1 MQEEEINNLEFF
13 IQKAIQNAKK
23 FQESVN
29 SEKKDEYDDIMKKIQ
44 KLAKKV
50 MDDGDEQNARLENFE
65 NKVVKPQSANPHIA
79 DVDMIFLKKEI
90 SRNKS
95 ALEVSRNMADDIL
108 EDASAVRDGN
118 QKGSDRNVSVN
129 ELQQLREN
137 LKAL

>member
-1 MQEEEINNLEFF
+1 
-13 IQKAIQNAKK
+13 
-23 FQESVN
+23 
-29 SEKKDEYDDIMKKIQ
+29 
-44 KLAKKV
+44 
-50 MDDGDEQNARLENFE
+50 
-65 NKVVKPQSANPHIA
+65 
-79 DVDMIFLKKEI
+79 MIFLKKEI

-108 EDASAVRDGN
+108 EDAHAVRDGN